1 MSSAN
6 NTHYFKKSLTKSDIL
21 KKPPAKDETLLG
33 LPRKEVGI
41 LIAPGATGK
50 SFFVL
55 NILLASCEL
64 TKNHLVKNS
73 LKVLYVSLE
82 DNLDDIQRRM
92 YSYKK
97 ALNLNETKLNENK
110 ELSFEIIC
118 YKGADR
124 LISKKV
130 EQSKNPLWKEFK
142 QKIQDSNA
150 DLVIIDTLI
159 KTYEGYLEN
168 DNPDMSIVLSY
179 FNEVAIEKDCS
190 ILLLHHTNKGAIN
203 SDTQSQTDSRGAS
216 AIVDNSR
223 WVVSL
228 KKDEDESSI
237 ICQSVKTNFTASSNC
252 TYNRRVEGTLIMETE
267 DVA

>member
-1 MSSAN
+1 M
-6 NTHYFKKSLTKSDIL
+6 KIKSLALRLSVI
-21 KKPPAKDETLLG
+21 
-33 LPRKEVGI
+33 
-41 LIAPGATGK
+41 
-50 SFFVL
+50 
-55 NILLASCEL
+55 
-64 TKNHLVKNS
+64 
-73 LKVLYVSLE
+73 KVQI
-82 DNLDDIQRRM
+82 D
-92 YSYKK
+92 
-97 ALNLNETKLNENK
+97 
-110 ELSFEIIC
+110 LSQ
-118 YKGADR
+118 
-124 LISKKV
+124 KKV

-190 ILLLHHTNKGAIN
+190 ILLLHHTNKGGAIN